1 MRHLILAFATIC
13 FGAVA
18 LLARSGPPA
27 RNEQIALGEQ
37 VFETNC
43 ASCHGPG
50 IGNPGAN
57 FRPGT
62 DALRVKYNGTLPALL
77 EERTDLTPE
86 TVAYFV
92 RNGVSVMAPFRKTE
106 IDDAQLA
113 ALGAYLG
120 RNNPDLKADKSGKLR

>member
-13 FGAVA
+13 FGTAAVVA
-18 LLARSGPPA
+18 RPGPSARS
-27 RNEQIALGEQ
+27 EQIALGKQ
-37 VFETNC
+37 VFDANC

-57 FRPGT
+57 FRTGT
-62 DALRVKYNGTLPALL
+62 DALRVKYKGTIPALL

-86 TVAYFV
+86 AVAYFV
-92 RNGVSVMAPFRKTE
+92 RNGVSVMAPIRKTE

-120 RNNPDLKADKSGKLR
+120 RNNPDLKPESRKSR